1 MNATL
6 DHYFTQAVADARDL
20 FVIDLFAGGGGASE
34 GIRRALGR
42 CPNIA
47 INHNPKAVEMHTANH
62 PSTRHLCESVWDVEP
77 RSVCAGRSPD
87 LLWASPDCTH
97 FSRARGGKPKDKKIR
112 GLAWRV
118 VRWAAETRPTVIA
131 MENVPE
137 FVTWGPLTRTGRVI
151 KHRMGETFDVF
162 VGHLRA
168 LGYAVEWRNLVACD
182 YGAPTSRKRLFLI
195 ARRDGAP
202 IVWPEPTHGPG
213 RSRPHRGV
221 VECIDF
227 TIPTRSIFERKKP
240 LAAATQRR
248 IAEGLRRFVLED
260 PNPYIVR
267 IGQTSS
273 DSGKVAPVSAP
284 LSTITTKAEHLLCIP
299 SMVHIGNGERE
310 GQAPRVM
317 DIRKPAGTFVA
328 SGTKQY
334 LVSAWIAKHFT
345 GVTGHRLDRPLGA
358 ITARDHHSLVTAMM
372 VEYYGT
378 ATARRITDP
387 LATLTSVDRF
397 GLVTV
402 ELCGSTWAVIDIH
415 MRMLEPREQATAQ
428 GFRPDYILTGT
439 KRDQT
444 ARIGNSVS
452 PDPAEA
458 LIRANVRVP
467 RAMAA
472 K

>member
-6 DHYFTQAVADARDL
+6 DHYWTQAAADARDL

-42 CPNIA
+42 CPDVA
-47 INHNPKAVEMHTANH
+47 INHNPDAVEMHTLNH

-77 RSVCAGRSPD
+77 RSVCGKRSPD

-97 FSRARGGKPKDKKIR
+97 FSRARGGKPKDEKIR

-137 FVTWGPLTRTGRVI
+137 FITWGPLTRTGRVI
-151 KHRMGETFDVF
+151 RARSGETFQVF
-162 VGHLRA
+162 VGHLQA

-182 YGAPTSRKRLFLI
+182 YGAPTSRKRLFLV
-195 ARRDGAP
+195 ARRDGEA
-202 IVWPEPTHGPG
+202 ITWPEPTHGPG
-213 RSRPHRGV
+213 RARPYRAV
-221 VECIDF
+221 AECIDF
-227 TIPTRSIFERKKP
+227 RLPTPSIFERKRP
-240 LAAATQRR
+240 LAVPTQRR

-260 PNPYIVR
+260 PDPFIVR
-267 IGQTSS
+267 IGHQSS
-273 DSGKVAPVSAP
+273 DGGKVTPISAP
-284 LSTITTKAEHLLCIP
+284 LSTITTKSEHLLVIP
-299 SMVHIGNGERE
+299 SMIHIGNGERD

-317 DIRKPAGTFVA
+317 DIRKPIGTLVAGGA
-328 SGTKQY
+328 KQY
-334 LVSAWIAKHFT
+334 MVAAWLAKHFT
-345 GVTGHRLDRPLGA
+345 GVVGHKPNQPIGA
-358 ITARDHHSLVTAMM
+358 ITAKDHHSLVTAMM
-372 VEYYGT
+372 IEFYGT
-378 ATARRITDP
+378 AHARRVTDP
-387 LATLTSVDRF
+387 LATLTSIDRF

-402 ELCGSTWAVIDIH
+402 ELDGATWAIVDIG
-415 MRMLEPREQATAQ
+415 MRMLQPREQATAQ
-428 GFRPDYILTGT
+428 GFRSDYILTGP
-439 KRDQT
+439 KYVQT

-458 LIRANVRVP
+458 LIRANVRVE
-467 RAMAA
+467 RAAAA